1 MIGINDFLI
10 FAFASLILNITP
22 GNDMLYVA
30 TRSTSLGVKA
40 GIVSALGI
48 AGGCIVHL
56 LAAVIG
62 LSAIIASSAIAFDI
76 IKYAGAAYLI
86 YLGIRSFFSKENKF
100 NITNNI
106 EKKSLSKLF
115 WQGVFTNVLNPKV
128 ALFFL
133 AFLPQFIHPEK
144 GNTAMQILLLGL
156 WFNFSGTIVNTV
168 VAILFGKLGNW
179 LANKQAFIKW
189 QNKITGLLLVGLGIK
204 IALSSR
210 K

>member
-1 MIGINDFLI
+1 MISSNDFLI
-10 FAFASLILNITP
+10 FAIACLVLNITP

-30 TRSTSLGVKA
+30 TRSTSQGIKA

-56 LAAVIG
+56 LAAVVG
-62 LSAIIASSAIAFDI
+62 LSAIIANSAIAFDI

-86 YLGIRSFFSKENKF
+86 YLGIRSFLSKENKF
-100 NITNNI
+100 SIH
-106 EKKSLSKLF
+106 EKVEKRSLSKLF
-115 WQGVFTNVLNPKV
+115 WQGVFTNTLNPKV

-144 GNTAMQILLLGL
+144 GNASMQILLLGS
-156 WFNFSGTIVNTV
+156 WFNFSGTIVNII
-168 VAILFGKLGNW
+168 VAALFGKLGNL
-179 LANKQAFIKW
+179 LADKQAFIKW
-189 QNKITGLLLVGLGIK
+189 QNKITGLLLIGLGIK
-204 IALSSR
+204 VALSSR